1 MGCRFQVPLF
11 FSLLESIILIGLS
24 REIKKKTK
32 LKLWKLPNIEVF
44 SVEKGELWANHM
56 G

>member
-1 MGCRFQVPLF
+1 
-11 FSLLESIILIGLS
+11 LIGPS
-24 REIKKKTK
+24 KGKKKKIK